1 MGEVTLNGITGKV
14 TDLLFRASTLTP
26 QTHALKA
33 ATGVEFLQMLG
44 ANVGRAFDHL
54 PPEVR
59 AMFTEYGFTPS
70 HWEVLRKAPL
80 ISGTG
85 HFSMV
90 KALDVANLPALTD
103 AELSA
108 LALKRDGVNETFRR
122 IPDIIA
128 TEVNNFAVP
137 TPDLKTRAVMTG
149 GIPADSFAAQGW
161 RTVMLFKSFPLMYML
176 GPLNR
181 ALHQP
186 TWGGVAKQVGSLGAM
201 LTVAGAIR
209 NQLVDITKGNDPEN
223 MYTGK
228 FWGKAFLAGGGAT
241 LYGDYIGAGLQ
252 GQNRYAHGALVTLL
266 GPGASWAEDTGKLLL
281 GTGFGFI
288 RGDDIDYDSRAGKAV
303 NMMRTYSPKTFY
315 TRLALDRLIW
325 DQLQSAVDPHAGRGW
340 ARTQRR
346 MMKDDEK
353 ESWWRSGDLSPERA
367 PDLGAAVP

>member
-1 MGEVTLNGITGKV
+1 
-14 TDLLFRASTLTP
+14 
-26 QTHALKA
+26 
-33 ATGVEFLQMLG
+33 
-44 ANVGRAFDHL
+44 
-54 PPEVR
+54 
-59 AMFTEYGFTPS
+59 
-70 HWEVLRKAPL
+70 
-80 ISGTG
+80 
-85 HFSMV
+85 
-90 KALDVANLPALTD
+90 
-103 AELSA
+103 
-108 LALKRDGVNETFRR
+108 LKRDGVNETFRR
-122 IPDIIA
+122 ITDIIA